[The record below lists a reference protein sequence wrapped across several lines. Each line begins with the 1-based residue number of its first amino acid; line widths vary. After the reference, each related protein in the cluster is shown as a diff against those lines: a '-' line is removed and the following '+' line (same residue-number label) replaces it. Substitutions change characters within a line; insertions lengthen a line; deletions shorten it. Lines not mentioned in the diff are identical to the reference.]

1 MTPLVI
7 RMMII
12 SDALARSIIC
22 NRHSDDCNIFMI
34 HASGNNIHSLN
45 HLIFYYN
52 CHHFAYFLLYFIK
65 HNF

>member
-12 SDALARSIIC
+12 RDATTWSGIC
-22 NRHSDDCNIFMI
+22 NRHSDFCNIFI
-34 HASGNNIHSLN
+34 IQATDYNIHSLN

-52 CHHFAYFLLYFIK
+52 CHHFALLY
-65 HNF
+65 